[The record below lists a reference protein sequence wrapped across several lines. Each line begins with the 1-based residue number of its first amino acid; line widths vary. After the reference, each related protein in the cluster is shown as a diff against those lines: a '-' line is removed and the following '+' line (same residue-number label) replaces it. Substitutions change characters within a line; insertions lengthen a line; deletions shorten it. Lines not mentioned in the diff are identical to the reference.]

1 MKIEMFG
8 TGNKAPLL
16 NDLTVLVLA
25 SGKPKEEDEETQG
38 IQSARV
44 YQSQTGSFSKLQGR
58 FKR

>member
-1 MKIEMFG
+1 MFG